1 MDRRVILESLAQAR
15 EQVVTSERHVQC
27 QRTILAGLY
36 RAGRDT
42 TQAQQLLSQLEA
54 AQAQHVFYRDR
65 LEQLAKKVGQLSLGE
80 VVATPSGAASWTQPL
95 AHPVWDSAGTVLNT
109 RSDVCRYILALP
121 PDKQSRNAWLRVA
134 GLLLEG
140 ADVARL
146 TCQLERALLLDH
158 KLDIL

>member
-1 MDRRVILESLAQAR
+1 MRGSTGCGSHTSGVISP
-15 EQVVTSERHVQC
+15 
-27 QRTILAGLY
+27 
-36 RAGRDT
+36 
-42 TQAQQLLSQLEA
+42 QQLIG
-54 AQAQHVFYRDR
+54 RMM
-65 LEQLAKKVGQLSLGE
+65 
-80 VVATPSGAASWTQPL
+80 VATPSGAASWTQPL

-146 TCQLERALLLDH
+146 TCQLERALLLDD
-158 KLDIL
+158 KLDIP